1 MDLLSKINKQ
11 DRGGRKKKLEIR
23 YVAVKNRDIVQ
34 NMSIDN
40 LKAEIMS
47 VKMTKYLNKIST
59 GQIKKSHLK
68 GIAHQFFFYCS
79 NLIFWIVMGCGI
91 ADFGRR
97 GL

>member
-68 GIAHQFFFYCS
+68 MLHG
-79 NLIFWIVMGCGI
+79 
-91 ADFGRR
+91 
-97 GL
+97 